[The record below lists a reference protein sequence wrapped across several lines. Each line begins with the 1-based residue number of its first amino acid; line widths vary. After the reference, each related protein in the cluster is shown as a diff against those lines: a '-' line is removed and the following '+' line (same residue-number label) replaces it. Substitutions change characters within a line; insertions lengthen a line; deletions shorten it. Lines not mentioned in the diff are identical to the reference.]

1 MGGGG
6 PGVLYLVLSSAVNL
20 KLLLKKSIK
29 NKQTN
34 KQVTFKSL
42 KIIWVFSKKK
52 DAQSDLSFSLMYQYP
67 AEDPRKSSCLWRVV
81 PKEEEAV
88 ATGRAEAG
96 GKQR

>member
-1 MGGGG
+1 MWEEGV
-6 PGVLYLVLSSAVNL
+6 PGNSVPCAQFCCEP
-20 KLLLKKSIK
+20 KTALKKSQLKKK
-29 NKQTN
+29 NRSHL
-34 KQVTFKSL
+34 KSL

-81 PKEEEAV
+81 PKGEEVV
-88 ATGRAEAG
+88 AIGRAGAG